1 MSEAKRGDKVH
12 IHYTGRL
19 SDGSVFDSSEGR
31 DPLQFTVGSGQVIA
45 GFDKAVTG
53 MTEGD
58 KQTVSIPAD
67 QAYGDFRPDLVF
79 EVPRDQFPAD
89 ITPEVGQRLQ
99 MQNGSQVA
107 MVVVSEVTD
116 DLVKLN
122 ANHPLAGKE
131 LIFDLQLVRID

>member
-1 MSEAKRGDKVH
+1 MSEAKSGDKVH

-19 SDGSVFDSSEGR
+19 ADGSVFDSSEGR

-53 MTEGD
+53 MNEGD
-58 KQTVSIPAD
+58 ELTVSIPAD
-67 QAYGDFRPDLVF
+67 QAYGEFRPDLVF
-79 EVPRDQFPAD
+79 EVPRDQFPPD
-89 ITPEVGQRLQ
+89 ITPQVGQRLQ
-99 MQNGSQVA
+99 MQNGQQVA
-107 MVVVSEVTD
+107 MVIVSEVNEEVVT
-116 DLVKLN
+116 LN

>member
-1 MSEAKRGDKVH
+1 MIGAKKGDKVH

-19 SDGSVFDSSEGR
+19 TDGSVFDSSEGR
-31 DPLQFTVGSGQVIA
+31 APLQFTVGSGQVIA

-53 MTEGD
+53 MNEGET
-58 KQTVSIPAD
+58 QTVNIPAD
-67 QAYGDFRPDLVF
+67 QAYGDFRPELVF
-79 EVPRDQFPAD
+79 EVPRDQFPQD
-89 ITPEVGQRLQ
+89 IAPEIGQRLQ

-107 MVVVSEVTD
+107 MVIVSEVGED
-116 DLVKLN
+116 VVKLN

>member
-19 SDGSVFDSSEGR
+19 TDGSVFDSSEGR

-53 MTEGD
+53 MSEGD
-58 KQTVSIPAD
+58 SQTVSIPAD
-67 QAYGDFRPDLVF
+67 QAYGEFRPDMVF

-99 MQNGSQVA
+99 VQNGSQVT
-107 MVVVSEVTD
+107 MVIVSEVTD
-116 DLVKLN
+116 DVIKLN